1 MFSIKK
7 IGNII
12 QSLHPNKAHGQDKI
26 SIPMMK
32 IRGNS
37 ICRPLEILPFEI
49 SLLAIKKFFSLVVE
63 KGKYY
68 PNL

>member
-1 MFSIKK
+1 MTEKRNHKTIFFSIKK

-12 QSLHPNKAHGQDKI
+12 QSLHTSKAHGQDKI

-49 SLLAIKKFFSLVVE
+49 SF
-63 KGKYY
+63 
-68 PNL
+68 